1 VADDVLRL
9 LHRTIGCGEVTVGDA
24 DARRDVVLTGWVHR
38 RRDLGQLIFVE
49 LRDATGRVQIVF
61 DPDHAAIHAIAE
73 KLHAE
78 DVVGVRG
85 TVVIR
90 ESRNP
95 QAPDGRREVRAAE
108 IVVHNPATGVPFPV
122 DDEAEANEEQR
133 LKHRYVDLRRPPA
146 ARDPP
151 AAQARGRLARGP
163 DAGGFVEIETPIHP
177 LDPGRRADYLVASRV
192 HPGRFYALPQSP
204 QIYKQLLMVSG
215 FDRYFQIA
223 RCFRD
228 EDLRNDRQPEFTQ
241 IDLEMSFAEPESIY
255 AVVEPLIQAMFR
267 AVGRDVPAPFPRMPY
282 DEAMRRFGVDRPD
295 TRFGLELK
303 DAGPA
308 AARTGFPVFDAAIA
322 SGGAIRGLA
331 VPGGGSASRKQLD
344 VWTAWAK
351 DAGAKG
357 LVWIKHEARAP
368 SSVGAEDPRRSEVPR
383 ARTASG
389 GRRRRRLDR
398 RRHPRG
404 VRSRSGSPP
413 SQDRGGA
420 RPHSQG
426 SLGPS
431 LGRAVPA
438 VHARPRRGP
447 LDGHAPSVHRSAVGR
462 PRQARHRSGGRP
474 RASLRSR
481 PERYGD
487 RGRLDSYPPQ
497 RRPAACLPALA
508 IGPEEADAKFGFLL
522 RALQS
527 GAPRTAGSRS
537 ASIACAPCSSG
548 GVDSGRHRVPKTT
561 SASDLMCD
569 SPSEVDEKQ
578 LRELRIAIVA
588 SPKPAATMSYAAH
601 WAPGPPR
608 LILGAARRP
617 TDEDDQPG

>member
-61 DPDHAAIHAIAE
+61 DPDHAAIHAVAE

-95 QAPDGRREVRAAE
+95 KHPTGDVEVRAAE

-133 LKHRYVDLRRPPA
+133 LKHRYVDLRRPRLQRAIRLRHKLA
-146 ARDPP
+146 AASR
-151 AAQARGRLARGP
+151 AVL
-163 DAGGFVEIETPIHP
+163 DAGGFVEIETPILTRSTP
-177 LDPGRRADYLVASRV
+177 EGARDYLVASRV
-192 HPGRFYALPQSP
+192 HPGHFYALPQSP
-204 QIYKQLLMVSG
+204 QLFKQLLMVAG
-215 FDRYFQIA
+215 FERYYQFA

-228 EDLRNDRQPEFTQ
+228 EDLRADRQPEFTQ

-267 AVGRDVPAPFPRMPY
+267 AAGRNVPAPFPRMSY

-303 DAGPA
+303 DAGPTA
-308 AARTGFPVFDAAIA
+308 AGTGFPVFDAAIA
-322 SGGAIRGLA
+322 SGGAVRGLA

-357 LVWIKHEARAP
+357 LVWIKLDGSGAVLSSALKILGEAKCRELADV
-368 SSVGAEDPRRSEVPR
+368 VGAGVGDAALIVADTREACDRALGALRLKIAAELGLVPEDRWDLLWVERFPLFMRDPSEDRWMAMHHPFTAPRWEDLDKLDTDPGSVLAQAYDLVLNGTEI
-383 ARTASG
+383 AG
-389 GRRRRRLDR
+389 GSIRI
-398 RRHPRG
+398 
-404 VRSRSGSPP
+404 
-413 SQDRGGA
+413 
-420 RPHSQG
+420 
-426 SLGPS
+426 
-431 LGRAVPA
+431 
-438 VHARPRRGP
+438 
-447 LDGHAPSVHRSAVGR
+447 HRSDV
-462 PRQARHRSGGRP
+462 Q
-474 RASLRSR
+474 
-481 PERYGD
+481 
-487 RGRLDSYPPQ
+487 Q
-497 RRPAACLPALA
+497 RVFRALA

-527 GAPRTAGSRS
+527 GAPPHGGIALGFDRVCAMLVG
-537 ASIACAPCSSG
+537 ADSIRDVIAF
-548 GVDSGRHRVPKTT
+548 PKTT

-569 SPSEVDEKQ
+569 SPSEVDDKQ
-578 LRELRIAIVA
+578 LRELRIAIVGK
-588 SPKPAATMSYAAH
+588 SET
-601 WAPGPPR
+601 
-608 LILGAARRP
+608 
-617 TDEDDQPG
+617 